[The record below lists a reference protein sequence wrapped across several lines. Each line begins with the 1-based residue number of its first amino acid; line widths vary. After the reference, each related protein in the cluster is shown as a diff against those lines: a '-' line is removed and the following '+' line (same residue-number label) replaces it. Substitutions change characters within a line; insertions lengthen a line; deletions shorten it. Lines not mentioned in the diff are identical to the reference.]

1 MKIGTGEIFDIF
13 NRDLVEKK
21 KYLLSSKENYENSKS
36 YIIQKLSNYKHY
48 LENFTNINFK
58 YIKNLDRYISEKS
71 LIHLAQLPDVSIDT
85 IRRNLNVIVEINRS
99 LEKLNLEIEQVISNE
114 IDENVFRNIIAS
126 FDNKLAD
133 EIVYK
138 GYTFKI
144 GRGLGVIRIKRI
156 LCDKRIKK
164 RINWN
169 ESNKRKKEILDEG
182 GIPFKVLTRDENR
195 KCLTH
200 NDGIRWFVYFEGDF
214 DYLWHWS
221 KNRNIVLNSAYY
233 KFRPTIYNNTS
244 KGGTIGNV
252 NKLSH
257 LKTSNSELLKNFY

>member
-1 MKIGTGEIFDIF
+1 MKLGTRDIF
-13 NRDLVEKK
+13 ESYNKDLVDRRN
-21 KYLLSSKENYENSKS
+21 YLISAKENYERSKK
-36 YIIQKLSNYKHY
+36 YIIDKLFEYKHY
-48 LENFTNINFK
+48 IENFTNINFK
-58 YIKNLDRYISEKS
+58 YIKDLDRYISEKS

-99 LEKLNLEIEQVISNE
+99 LIKVDLELEELNSNS
-114 IDENVFRNIIAS
+114 IDENVFRNIIAN
-126 FDNKLAD
+126 FNNKLSD

-138 GYTFKI
+138 GYLFKI
-144 GRGLGVIRIKRI
+144 GRGLGVVRIKRI

-169 ESNKRKKEILDEG
+169 ESNKRRKELLLQGEL
-182 GIPFKVLTRDENR
+182 PFQVLTRDENR
-195 KCLTH
+195 KALTD
-200 NDGIRWFVYFEGDF
+200 NGGVPWFVYFEGDF

-244 KGGTIGNV
+244 KGGKLGNV

-257 LKTSNSELLKNFY
+257 LKTSNSELLRNFS